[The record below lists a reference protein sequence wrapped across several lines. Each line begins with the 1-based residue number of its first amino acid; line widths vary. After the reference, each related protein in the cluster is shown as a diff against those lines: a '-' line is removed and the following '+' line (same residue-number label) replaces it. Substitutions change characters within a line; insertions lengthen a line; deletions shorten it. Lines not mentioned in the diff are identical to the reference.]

1 MSKVVKTMRISQ
13 LAINSVSTRQ
23 SSIEEAL
30 AAYSAAG
37 FRNVEFVIPQI
48 REYLAQGHTVADFA
62 NLLDKYGLH
71 CVGGFETVL
80 EAFSPL
86 EQRAANHALIVENAR
101 LLGELGGTALVV
113 GTDGPPDLGAASDV
127 LGVLAEAFAQVAAQI
142 LDTGVTLCIE
152 FNWSPVVKSVRTA
165 VEIARR
171 TGAPNVGVV
180 FDAAHYHCTPSK
192 FEHLTAESVPFIRHV
207 HVDDMRDKP
216 GELSNCNSDRVLPG
230 QGCLDLR
237 MLFGQLDR
245 YGYAGYYSIE
255 LFNDDLWALPAAEAA
270 KLMYESLLPYCEDA
284 P

>member
-1 MSKVVKTMRISQ
+1 MKISQ

-23 SSIEEAL
+23 SSLEEAL
-30 AAYSAAG
+30 AAYAAAG

-48 REYLAQGHTVADFA
+48 KEYLSQGHTLADFA
-62 NLLDKYGLH
+62 NLLDRYGLR
-71 CVGGFETVL
+71 CIGGFESIL
-80 EAFSPL
+80 EAFSPP
-86 EQRAANHALIVENAR
+86 EQRAANHALIAENAR

-113 GTDGPPDLGAASDV
+113 GTDGPPDLAAVPDV
-127 LGVLAEAFAQVAAQI
+127 VGVLAATFADVAARI

-171 TGAPNVGVV
+171 CGAPNVGVV

-192 FEHLTAESVPFIRHV
+192 FEHLTGESIPFIRHV

-216 GELSNCNSDRVLPG
+216 GELSDCNSDRVLPG
-230 QGCLDLR
+230 RGCLDLAA
-237 MLFGQLDR
+237 LFGQLDR
-245 YGYAGYYSIE
+245 HGYSGYYSIE
-255 LFNDDLWALPAAEAA
+255 LFNDELWAMPAAQAA
-270 KLMYESLLPYCEDA
+270 RLMYESLLPYCEDA